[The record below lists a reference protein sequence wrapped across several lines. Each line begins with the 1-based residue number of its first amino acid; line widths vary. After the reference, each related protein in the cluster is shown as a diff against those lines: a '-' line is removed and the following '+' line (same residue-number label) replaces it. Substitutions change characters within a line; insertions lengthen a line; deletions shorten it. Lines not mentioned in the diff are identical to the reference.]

1 MDNLQFHYKIKH
13 DSYLKGLS
21 LDLIMDISYSSNFCL
36 FDFLLNK
43 NKNISKLSKYRILYQ
58 LIFEIKNY
66 LT

>member
-43 NKNISKLSKYRILYQ
+43 NLKIFQNYRNIEFYTS
-58 LIFEIKNY
+58 
-66 LT
+66 